1 MLIPIRKQT
10 FSSTSTI
17 KATFT
22 TYNGVTVWDT
32 STYTTTVD
40 ADAVTVYVTTTQQPP
55 PSSTPDQPSRSQLPA
70 SQSGDAQPPVSDPH
84 PTVSAAGANSKTTA
98 MSIDTSAALVELQ
111 SAVPMTAQTNP
122 GAACFLQTSYKRCY
136 TTPTWW
142 TSLPSNAKSYFATI
156 NAANTAA
163 CTSCA
168 NSTSSGSGLSPGAKA
183 GIGIGTVA
191 GVAALGGLIA
201 LLLFKFGFIGGSSA
215 AGAVAGGSQMAHAGG
230 SSAAPTGYVGS
241 SAANPGWSG
250 MVGDPSGGGWSGVV
264 GSGTGAAPP
273 PPPPHH
279 PIVPIP
285 IIAGMRTRTESG
297 GAQSPRDSSYAASQ
311 SQRVVP
317 RRPVPESGAQSPVSL
332 RSGVANPFESQAV
345 YSGTLV
351 GGRAAGELSGGERSA
366 RELPGAERSAREL
379 SGAERQVSELSEF
392 SEERQ
397 TRMGSPS
404 EFASR
409 WS

>member
-1 MLIPIRKQT
+1 M
-10 FSSTSTI
+10 
-17 KATFT
+17 ATFT
-22 TYNGVTVWDT
+22 TYNDVTVWDT

-55 PSSTPDQPSRSQLPA
+55 STVAPAAASSTAPGSQLPA
-70 SQSGDAQPPVSDPH
+70 SQSGDVQPPVSGPH
-84 PTVSAAGANSKTTA
+84 PTVSAVGANSKTTA
-98 MSIDTSAALVELQ
+98 MSIDTSAALAELQ

-122 GAACFLQTSYKRCY
+122 SAACFLQTSYKRCY

-142 TSLPSNAKSYFATI
+142 TSLPSDAKSYFAAI

-168 NSTSSGSGLSPGAKA
+168 NSTSSGSVLSPGAKA

-191 GVAALGGLIA
+191 GVAALGGLVA
-201 LLLFKFGFIGGSSA
+201 LLLLKFGFIGGSSA
-215 AGAVAGGSQMAHAGG
+215 AGTAAGGSQMAHTGG
-230 SSAAPTGYVGS
+230 SSAAPTGNVGS

-273 PPPPHH
+273 APPLHH

-285 IIAGMRTRTESG
+285 IIAGMRSRTESG
-297 GAQSPRDSSYAASQ
+297 GAQSPRDSSYAASAQ
-311 SQRVVP
+311 SQRIVP

-332 RSGVANPFESQAV
+332 RSGVTNPFESQAV

-351 GGRAAGELSGGERSA
+351 GGRAAGELSGGERSV
-366 RELPGAERSAREL
+366 RELPGTERSAREL
-379 SGAERQVSELSEF
+379 SGVERQVSELSEF

-397 TRMGSPS
+397 TGTGSPS